1 VTDQHL
7 PEVYLRFRERFPDL
21 ATSLDALGHA
31 AETAGPLDERTRCLV
46 KLGVAIGG
54 LAEGAVRS
62 NARRALQAG
71 ASEAEVLHVAALAIS
86 PRGFPAA
93 VAAFS
98 WIEEVLSH
106 ASTDQTG

>member
-1 VTDQHL
+1 MSDQYL
-7 PEVYLRFRERFPDL
+7 PEVYVRFRERFPDVG
-21 ATSLDALGHA
+21 TSLDMLGRA
-31 AETAGPLDERTRCLV
+31 VDAAGPLDERTRCLV
-46 KLGVAIGG
+46 QLGIAIGG

-71 ASEAEVLHVAALAIS
+71 ASEAEVLHVAVLAIS

-98 WIEEVLSH
+98 WVEEVLRH
-106 ASTDQTG
+106 ARADKP